1 MINISSTNTVAQTVS
16 SCKYIMRPAEA
27 VLVMTTIGGIEPIL
41 KQVERFSEYEKIGN
55 RELGIRGRHDAQIM
69 KKLIMSLPNEMEMK
83 EVKTKLEGFLEKSGI
98 GQFPYLACVH
108 RGEKDGIVNR
118 HVHINFF
125 QRRFEAGNSNK
136 ERSFVKKTFA
146 EEVRGMYQEAFGF
159 QKNELERVRIPRQ
172 EFWKFKENREA
183 IRENRIR
190 EASLV
195 SERSK
200 IEELETGAGLVELEK
215 TKKVGLD
222 KLQEEGRGLPKVAV
236 EAKNLPTDPN
246 TEEITEESLAGQS
259 GGVGLKSENKAIW
272 GGPDEIRPSVSAKER
287 NPEIGHPEEPQTAK
301 AVTGEAPYP
310 VRPDAEEERPA
321 KKVRVP
327 KWEVILA
334 EEAFAYREIAERGA
348 TREDLERIHHCQR
361 MVITDSS
368 DMVSVA
374 KKLAGQAFMPTIMG
388 VSGESI
394 TELQR
399 LSQQHLRDMEQYE
412 QTKRDHEEDR
422 QERSRKLEELAHE
435 ELSIQPA
442 IWILGIS
449 NEQKRRLEEILIA
462 RRKVVEGIKPAPL
475 PPDGRQLKSK
485 LLSLNVQEIKDTLA
499 DILAGQDR
507 EYQRQEILK
516 EVKKIREQRPEKTAR
531 EKGDLIEGFVYKAL
545 DKPVGTNQEGLEPM
559 FNFYDNIEEA
569 VTEYISDGSAAD
581 DDGLSEQLEG
591 IRLVIS
597 RPIIE
602 SIAKELEVEESL
614 VAEEFEQVS
623 KQLIYKVIEQAEE
636 QQQRQERKRG
646 RGLDRGEDYGLGR
659 GM

>member
-1 MINISSTNTVAQTVS
+1 M
-16 SCKYIMRPAEA
+16 
-27 VLVMTTIGGIEPIL
+27 
-41 KQVERFSEYEKIGN
+41 
-55 RELGIRGRHDAQIM
+55 
-69 KKLIMSLPNEMEMK
+69 
-83 EVKTKLEGFLEKSGI
+83 
-98 GQFPYLACVH
+98 
-108 RGEKDGIVNR
+108 
-118 HVHINFF
+118 
-125 QRRFEAGNSNK
+125 
-136 ERSFVKKTFA
+136 
-146 EEVRGMYQEAFGF
+146 
-159 QKNELERVRIPRQ
+159 
-172 EFWKFKENREA
+172 
-183 IRENRIR
+183 
-190 EASLV
+190 
-195 SERSK
+195 
-200 IEELETGAGLVELEK
+200 
-215 TKKVGLD
+215 
-222 KLQEEGRGLPKVAV
+222 
-236 EAKNLPTDPN
+236 
-246 TEEITEESLAGQS
+246 
-259 GGVGLKSENKAIW
+259 
-272 GGPDEIRPSVSAKER
+272 
-287 NPEIGHPEEPQTAK
+287 
-301 AVTGEAPYP
+301 
-310 VRPDAEEERPA
+310 
-321 KKVRVP
+321 
-327 KWEVILA
+327 
-334 EEAFAYREIAERGA
+334 
-348 TREDLERIHHCQR
+348 
-361 MVITDSS
+361 
-368 DMVSVA
+368 
-374 KKLAGQAFMPTIMG
+374 
-388 VSGESI
+388 
-394 TELQR
+394 
-399 LSQQHLRDMEQYE
+399 
-412 QTKRDHEEDR
+412 
-422 QERSRKLEELAHE
+422 
-435 ELSIQPA
+435 
-442 IWILGIS
+442 GIS

-646 RGLDRGEDYGLGR
+646 RGLDRGEDYGVGR